1 MMEMTVLVPREP
13 RKKVHK
19 SNKGKA
25 KTQSNYVRRTIPIPY
40 NEVWEIYDNRV
51 IRSVVI
57 SLEQWI
63 REQGWKCK
71 WDDVQRTA
79 HHMIDYYRLTGLIP
93 AK

>member
-13 RKKVHK
+13 RKKTHK
-19 SNKGKA
+19 SKKGKA
-25 KTQSNYVRRTIPIPY
+25 KTQSNYIRRRIPLPY
-40 NEVWEIYDNRV
+40 NEVLEIYDNRL
-51 IRSVVI
+51 IRSVVL

-71 WDDVQRTA
+71 WGEVQDAA